1 MKQFTLI
8 VLLLVAHITSVF
20 GQNEVS
26 YKDKQ
31 QYKNWVRLAPKL
43 EDSFFQTQEAIRI
56 AENVLLYQLNTG
68 GWPKNIYMP
77 AELSATEKKAVI
89 AAQKDENESTIDN
102 GATSTEIQYLARIY
116 NVTKDERYK
125 KAVIRGLEYL
135 FKAQYP
141 NGGWPQFYPRP
152 KGYYTQI
159 TYNDNAMLNVLQLIR
174 KVYEKQEPYTF
185 LPENMVEK
193 ARKSFDL
200 GIECILKTQVRIN
213 GKLTVWCAQ
222 HDHVTLL
229 PAKARAYELPSLS
242 GQESDNLVL
251 LLMSLPSPSEEIKN
265 AIEGAV
271 EWFKQAKIEGL
282 TKEYFTDSEGRKDYR
297 MVSCTDCEP
306 LWARFYDLETG
317 KAFFCDRDGVKVD
330 SVSKIGYERRNGYS
344 WYNND
349 GSKVIRD
356 YEKWKKRNNF

>member
-20 GQNEVS
+20 GQNEAS

-77 AELSATEKKAVI
+77 AELSAAEKKAVI

-200 GIECILKTQVRIN
+200 GIECILKTQVHIN

-251 LLMSLPSPSEEIKN
+251 LLMSLPNPSEEIKN

-282 TKEYFTDSEGRKDYR
+282 TKEYFTDNEGRKDYR
-297 MVSCTDCEP
+297 MVSCTNCEP

-349 GSKVIRD
+349 GGKVIRD